1 MIENLG
7 TSNRAQ
13 IDEAISMLRATGA
26 KRVGVLGLAFKAGTD
41 DLRESPILEVI
52 AALREDGIEVVAH
65 DPAITPESNIAAQLG
80 YVKYASGGLTEL
92 AEALPAMLVRSA
104 DDVVAS
110 AEALIVT
117 QKNDT
122 YARKLKAVLAAGE
135 TPVIDVVRSFAALPQ
150 AGTYLGIGW

>member
-1 MIENLG
+1 
-7 TSNRAQ
+7 
-13 IDEAISMLRATGA
+13 
-26 KRVGVLGLAFKAGTD
+26 
-41 DLRESPILEVI
+41 
-52 AALREDGIEVVAH
+52 
-65 DPAITPESNIAAQLG
+65 
-80 YVKYASGGLTEL
+80 
-92 AEALPAMLVRSA
+92 MLVRSA